1 MLAKP
6 ISNSEWFRRSLL
18 IGLLIPTIGCATAG
32 KPGPS
37 MKFPSFAPWSKSVDI
52 QSEPAPQARVA
63 EATPAAAVRD
73 PSAVQPASF
82 EALAIAKEVTLDTP
96 STTTLRL
103 EELEDLAIQNSPT
116 LRQLEWSACKAA
128 GYRQQ
133 VSLRPNPNLGY
144 SAQQLADQGTDQH
157 TLFLER
163 EIVTGDKLQWSRR
176 VVNARVRGQ
185 LSEVESQRSR
195 ILADVRTAY
204 FQLLAARTKEA
215 ALSEFTEASRKAL
228 ELTEL
233 RKQAKEGSQIDV
245 LQASTQW
252 NQIRMQ
258 QEQARAWANGYAAEL
273 AALVGIPQINPSE
286 VSGQLA
292 APIDS
297 IDWDSMLAQLRET
310 NPEFQVATANLERA
324 SANLRR
330 QNVQATPNLTFQIG
344 AGVDNGTESGMI
356 NTQLSAPL
364 NTHNRNQGNIAAAQ
378 ADYNIAQLEV
388 ERIDRALRARVG
400 RLSGNYE
407 SAKAALIR
415 YREQLLPDI
424 QQSLDLANQ
433 AYVAGETDFLEVLII
448 RRTYFELRLQA
459 IDAERDLLLAQTSL
473 ENFGL
478 TGAFDPIQDN
488 SGDASLRDQAFS
500 QQ

>member
-1 MLAKP
+1 MQAKP
-6 ISNSEWFRRSLL
+6 ISKSEWFRRSLL
-18 IGLLIPTIGCATAG
+18 MGLLIPTIGCATAG
-32 KPGPS
+32 KTGPS
-37 MKFPSFAPWSKSVDI
+37 MKFPNFAPWSKSVDI
-52 QSEPAPQARVA
+52 QSEPVPQARVA
-63 EATPAAAVRD
+63 DATVPAAVKE

-82 EALAIAKEVTLDTP
+82 EALAIAKEVTLDTT
-96 STTTLRL
+96 SAATLRL

-144 SAQQLADQGTDQH
+144 SGQQLADQGTDQH

-163 EIVTGDKLQWSRR
+163 EFVTGDKLQWSRR

-215 ALSEFTEASRKAL
+215 ALAEFTDASRKAL

-258 QEQARAWANGYAAEL
+258 QEQARALANGYAAEL

-292 APIDS
+292 APGDS
-297 IDWDSMLAQLRET
+297 IDWDAMLVQLRGT

-356 NTQLSAPL
+356 NTQVSAP
-364 NTHNRNQGNIAAAQ
+364 
-378 ADYNIAQLEV
+378 
-388 ERIDRALRARVG
+388 
-400 RLSGNYE
+400 
-407 SAKAALIR
+407 
-415 YREQLLPDI
+415 
-424 QQSLDLANQ
+424 
-433 AYVAGETDFLEVLII
+433 
-448 RRTYFELRLQA
+448 
-459 IDAERDLLLAQTSL
+459 
-473 ENFGL
+473 
-478 TGAFDPIQDN
+478 
-488 SGDASLRDQAFS
+488 
-500 QQ
+500 